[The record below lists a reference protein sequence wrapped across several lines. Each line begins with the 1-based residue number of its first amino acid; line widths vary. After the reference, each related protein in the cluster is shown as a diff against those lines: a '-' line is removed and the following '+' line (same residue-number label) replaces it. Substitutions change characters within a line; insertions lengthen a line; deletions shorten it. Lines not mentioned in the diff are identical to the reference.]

1 MMTEMRMC
9 DWPTQVSLTE
19 VCPRDGLQNI
29 SAWIPTPE
37 KLALIDGLMASGLKR
52 IEATSF
58 VHPAAIPQMKD
69 ADIVARHAVA
79 QAHSLG
85 VEIAA
90 LVPNLKGA
98 ERALTCGITKVN
110 YVISASPQHNLKN
123 INRTPQAS
131 LTELQTLRCALPEL
145 EVTLIVATAFGCPF
159 QGAVPIA
166 DVAALLRAGREM
178 GISRF
183 TLCDTI
189 GVANPRQTVELLQ
202 QLRLALPGLD
212 PALHMHNTHGMALAN
227 IYAAISQGVTRFES
241 AAGGLGGCPFAP
253 GAAGNA
259 ATEDLVNMLDR
270 MGIAHGVDLGRL
282 LQVVDRL
289 QGLAPAALSG
299 MLSHARRY
307 DEFEFSQP

>member
-189 GVANPRQTVELLQ
+189 GVANPRQTVQLLQ

-212 PALHMHNTHGMALAN
+212 PALHMHNTHGMALAS
-227 IYAAISQGVTRFES
+227 IYAAIGQGVTRFGKRCRG
-241 AAGGLGGCPFAP
+241 AGGCPFAP

>member
-1 MMTEMRMC
+1 MTEMRMC
-9 DWPTQVSLTE
+9 SWPTQVSLTE
-19 VCPRDGLQNI
+19 VCPRDGLQNL

-79 QAHSLG
+79 QARSLG

-98 ERALTCGITKVN
+98 ERALTCGITRVN

-131 LTELQTLRCALPEL
+131 LAELQTLRHALPEL

-189 GVANPRQTVELLQ
+189 GVANPRQTVQLLQ
-202 QLRLALPGLD
+202 QLRLALPELD
-212 PALHMHNTHGMALAN
+212 PALHMHNTHGMALAS
-227 IYAAISQGVTRFES
+227 IYAAIGQGVTRFES
-241 AAGGLGGCPFAP
+241 AAGGW
-253 GAAGNA
+253 GAARSPPA
-259 ATEDLVNMLDR
+259 RPAT
-270 MGIAHGVDLGRL
+270 
-282 LQVVDRL
+282 
-289 QGLAPAALSG
+289 
-299 MLSHARRY
+299 RRRRIW
-307 DEFEFSQP
+307 STC

>member
-1 MMTEMRMC
+1 MTEMRMC

-189 GVANPRQTVELLQ
+189 GVANPRQTVQLLQ

-212 PALHMHNTHGMALAN
+212 PALHMHNTHGMALAS
-227 IYAAISQGVTRFES
+227 IYAAIGQGVTRFES